1 MDRLE
6 RKTGPIYKILITY
19 GEKPRWLR
27 RAFPEVLRAVEALV
41 NRVDHRLRHGARK
54 DEGLLVVDLEQDF
67 FFVAHVVEGK
77 SGKKECKTRG
87 KQNTSMQKTA

>member
-1 MDRLE
+1 M
-6 RKTGPIYKILITY
+6 KI
-19 GEKPRWLR
+19 END
-27 RAFPEVLRAVEALV
+27 PET
-41 NRVDHRLRHGARK
+41 DDGI
-54 DEGLLVVDLEQDF
+54 LLVVDLEQDF